1 MTHDEV
7 RKRAKDEGIEFFL
20 AQFVEMHGK
29 PNAKLMPVQ
38 AIDDLLEEG
47 AGFAGFAAGPI
58 GQTPASPDMLA
69 VPDTSTYTR
78 VPWQPEL
85 VRFACDV
92 TVEGEPWPYCPRT
105 ILRGAVERAAKL
117 GFRLKMG
124 LEAEFFL
131 VRKDEDGRLL
141 VDDPLDTSEQP
152 CYDAKALYRNYEFL
166 TTLSRYA
173 NELGYGNYANDHEDA
188 NGQFESNFTYDDA
201 LVTCDRAIFF
211 RYMVHVMAQQRGK
224 LATFMPKPFGH
235 LTGNGCHFHLSL
247 WDKTGKKNL
256 FEAAKDPNGYGL
268 SEDAYHFIGGL
279 IQHADAVSAI
289 VAPTVNSYKRI
300 GVGAPDSGAT
310 WSPAYAA
317 WGGNNRT
324 QMIRVPGGPR
334 IEHRGIDGSANPYLA
349 ATAILAAGLDGIE
362 RKLDP
367 GAQNTAN
374 LYTASPQEIR
384 RKRIKSLPSTL
395 VEATVRAAQ
404 GHRAAR
410 LVRPYGQRALQR
422 LLRRHEA
429 ARVPGVAL
437 ARVAV
442 GGRALP
448 DALLGPVE
456 HLIHSDDTRF
466 ERQTVKGSD
475 IDALWQDLGRAA
487 GSVDIGLRRIRIEP
501 GKRPTPAHDHGAEE
515 EIFYV
520 LAGSG
525 LSWRAGETHAVRA
538 GDCLVY
544 RPEAGAHTIVAG
556 NEPLDVLAFGERR
569 MAEVTHLPHAGVLWA
584 GSAWVADAVAGGH
597 PWEREAKAGQAEA
610 AGAGLAAA
618 RLDRA
623 PRRRAGRGRRPPGR
637 RYRCRRLGVAAGGVT
652 SGLRHVAIAPDH
664 HGWPRH
670 CHAAEE
676 ELFVILSGAGTVRI
690 GDEEADVRAGHVVS
704 RPSGTRDRA
713 RFRAGPGGA
722 RVPLLRPARE
732 QRHRLLPRFQQVLPR
747 RASA

>member
-7 RKRAKDEGIEFFL
+7 RKRAKDDGIQFFL

-69 VPDTSTYTR
+69 VPDTSSYTR
-78 VPWQPEL
+78 VPWQPDL
-85 VRFACDV
+85 ARFACDV
-92 TVEGEPWPYCPRT
+92 TVEGEAWPYCPRT
-105 ILRGAVERAAKL
+105 ILRNAVARAAKL
-117 GFRLKMG
+117 GFSLKMG

-131 VRKDEDGRLL
+131 VRKDDDGQLV

-188 NGQFESNFTYDDA
+188 NGQFESNFAYDDA

-235 LTGNGCHFHLSL
+235 LTGNGCHFHISL
-247 WDKTGKKNL
+247 WDKAGKKNL

-268 SEDAYHFIGGL
+268 SDDAYHFIAGL
-279 IQHADAVSAI
+279 IHHADAVSAI

-324 QMIRVPGGPR
+324 QMIRVPGAPR

-349 ATAILAAGLDGIE
+349 ATAVLAAGLDGIE

-367 GAQNTAN
+367 GPQNTAN
-374 LYTASPQEIR
+374 LYTATRAGDPPQAHQEPADDAR
-384 RKRIKSLPSTL
+384 RRHG
-395 VEATVRAAQ
+395 AAAQ
-404 GHRAAR
+404 GRRPAR
-410 LVRPYGQRALQR
+410 LVRAHGHRALQR

-437 ARVAV
+437 ARVLV
-442 GGRALP
+442 GGRSLP
-448 DALLGPVE
+448 HALLGRPW
-456 HLIHSDDTRF
+456 STSRTRTTRRPSRH
-466 ERQTVKGSD
+466 EVKGSD

-487 GSVDIGLRRIRIEP
+487 GSVDVGLCRIRIEP
-501 GKRPTPAHDHGAEE
+501 GKRPDARARPRRRGGDLLRARRA
-515 EIFYV
+515 
-520 LAGSG
+520 AGSRG
-525 LSWRAGETHAVRA
+525 ARGRRTRCVRA
-538 GDCLVY
+538 TASSTGRTRARTRSSRC
-544 RPEAGAHTIVAG
+544 G
-556 NEPLDVLAFGERR
+556 EPLDVLAFGERR
-569 MAEVTHLPHAGVLWA
+569 PAELAHLPRAGVLWA
-584 GSAWVADAVAGGH
+584 GPAWVDDAVAAGH
-597 PWEREAKAGQAEA
+597 PWEREVEAGPPADARAASRRGPAWIVHRDDVPAKTKE
-610 AGAGLAAA
+610 
-618 RLDRA
+618 R
-623 PRRRAGRGRRPPGR
+623 PGR
-637 RYRCRRLGVAAGGVT
+637 SFAERRLGV
-652 SGLRHVAIAPDH
+652 
-664 HGWPRH
+664 PR
-670 CHAAEE
+670 
-676 ELFVILSGAGTVRI
+676 
-690 GDEEADVRAGHVVS
+690 
-704 RPSGTRDRA
+704 RA
-713 RFRAGPGGA
+713 RA
-722 RVPLLRPARE
+722 RPACSTSRSRPARTAG
-732 QRHRLLPRFQQVLPR
+732 RGTVTPPTR
-747 RASA
+747 SCS